1 MDELELES
9 AFTEDV
15 QQEPFEA
22 ELATVKSIKADG
34 LELVFDGLSESD
46 GKVYPCNACV
56 EFRVGDRVKV
66 KKISGTYVAEYPLGA
81 PGSRG
86 SDGGGGG
93 SFLPDGGAAG
103 YVLGKKTAANGDVEW
118 KAIFPTG
125 GSTGYVLGKKSTSDG
140 DVEWKAIFPTG
151 GTDGQVL
158 MKDGSTAQKV
168 KWGAIP
174 SADVSQLTTGNYNA
188 TLDTSGNLVPKST
201 TYRGSVGTSSV
212 PWNGLYSVGTLS
224 LGNSASKL
232 GFFGTTPAS
241 KITLSTTSNN
251 QGFTTVTRNNYTT
264 TGVYVLNNIVGILKA
279 YGLIG

>member
-66 KKISGTYVAEYPLGA
+66 KKISGTYVAEYPIGA

-86 SDGGGGG
+86 GGEGGGGGG

-103 YVLGKKTAANGDVEW
+103 YVLGKKSA
-118 KAIFPTG
+118 
-125 GSTGYVLGKKSTSDG
+125 SDG

-201 TYRGSVGTSSV
+201 TYRGSLGTSSV
-212 PWNGLYSVGTLS
+212 PWNGLYSVGTVS
-224 LGNSASKL
+224 LGNSTSKL
-232 GFFGTTPAS
+232 GFFGKTPVS

-251 QGFTTVTRNNYTT
+251 QGYTTVTSNNYTT